1 MHMSLKK
8 YFGLILLLTYSY
20 VYSSENSFK
29 LVCQGTE
36 TGNLGNPVTERWSKE
51 VTKSYSFIDSKWKA
65 DTKLYN
71 ISCPTWEEDRIVC
84 NKVPK
89 NLPNNLIEYT
99 SINIDRISGLLIE
112 HDSYDNQSMQNIVR
126 NTEFNATC
134 TKILKNKL

>member
-1 MHMSLKK
+1 M
-8 YFGLILLLTYSY
+8 
-20 VYSSENSFK
+20 
-29 LVCQGTE
+29 
-36 TGNLGNPVTERWSKE
+36 TERWTK
-51 VTKSYSFIDSKWKA
+51 VATKSYSFIDSNWKA

-71 ISCPTWEEDRIVC
+71 VSCPTWEEDRIVC

-89 NLPNNLIEYT
+89 ILPNNLIEYT

-112 HDSYDNQSMQNIVR
+112 HESYDNQSMQNIVR